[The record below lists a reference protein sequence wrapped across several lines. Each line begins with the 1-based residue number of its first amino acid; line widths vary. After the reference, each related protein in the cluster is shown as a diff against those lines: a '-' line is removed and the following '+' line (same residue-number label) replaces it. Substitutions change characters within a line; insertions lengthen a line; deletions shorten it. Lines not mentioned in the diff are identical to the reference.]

1 MSASRFMWALEGKAS
16 FSWLTK
22 KTSGTPFAA
31 KIQRDGNVKDIKILL
46 TGKKIPQSSWQGFE
60 SELLISLRGQTSPQ
74 KTLPRVNPPCLEAWG
89 CHFGFWTFLLKYFL
103 LQKCYEYFRKLSGQK
118 CTKFCEW
125 LSHPFLL
132 FFSVLLFYFSNFS
145 IFSTFSTFPQLQKW

>member
-46 TGKKIPQSSWQGFE
+46 TGKKFPQSSWQGFE
-60 SELLISLRGQTSPQ
+60 SELLISLSGQASPQ

-89 CHFGFWTFLLKYFL
+89 CHFGFWTSFLKYFL
-103 LQKCYEYFRKLSGQK
+103 LQKCYEHFSKQSGQK
-118 CTKFCEW
+118 GTKCWTEVSIANQ
-125 LSHPFLL
+125 LSILAA
-132 FFSVLLFYFSNFS
+132 
-145 IFSTFSTFPQLQKW
+145 QLSQLVIKIL

>member
-1 MSASRFMWALEGKAS
+1 MKPNCIMIVFLELVFLARFWNAKKLSASRFMWALEGKAS

-46 TGKKIPQSSWQGFE
+46 TGNKISTIFLTRFWVRVAHIPQRANF
-60 SELLISLRGQTSPQ
+60 PP

-89 CHFGFWTFLLKYFL
+89 CHFGFWTSFLKYFL
-103 LQKCYEYFRKLSGQK
+103 LQKCCEYFRKQSDQK
-118 CTKFCEW
+118 GIKFW
-125 LSHPFLL
+125 S
-132 FFSVLLFYFSNFS
+132 
-145 IFSTFSTFPQLQKW
+145 